1 MPPQKWALITGVG
14 VGSMGE
20 GHLNAFLKRGVNV
33 IATSIEMRFLENLDT
48 VDGKNGAYVVKI
60 VLDVTSPESIAEA
73 VERVSKITGGRLDW
87 LMSEL
92 PEFYDRIEMLTIVRA
107 DNAGYGYYMP
117 LLDVDIDKA
126 KKQYEVNVWG
136 VLAVTQAFFPLL
148 RVAKGTVV
156 NQASIAGLQG
166 FNRPYMGIY
175 SSSKAAVYSLSDCLR
190 VELAPFDIKVVTLVT
205 GAVKTE
211 FFNNKEGGRLV
222 TLPDNSVYTPI
233 RSHIETM
240 LRGSL
245 SGGKG
250 HDRYSVTSS
259 TVAAVMR
266 WYWLRT
272 RFVRRGYAA
281 IKLWLMHMLLPLWLV
296 DRWARQS
303 GGLDQLRKMLRE
315 K

>member
-1 MPPQKWALITGVG
+1 
-14 VGSMGE
+14 
-20 GHLNAFLKRGVNV
+20 
-33 IATSIEMRFLENLDT
+33 
-48 VDGKNGAYVVKI
+48 
-60 VLDVTSPESIAEA
+60 
-73 VERVSKITGGRLDW
+73 
-87 LMSEL
+87 
-92 PEFYDRIEMLTIVRA
+92 
-107 DNAGYGYYMP
+107 MP
-117 LLDVDIDKA
+117 LLDVDINKA

-136 VLAVTQAFFPLL
+136 VLAVTQGFFPLL
-148 RVAKGTVV
+148 RLAKGTVV

-190 VELAPFDIKVVTLVT
+190 IELSPFDIKVVTLVT

-222 TLPDNSVYTPI
+222 TLPDNSVYAPI
-233 RSHIETM
+233 RDRIETL

-250 HDRYSVTSS
+250 HDRYRVTSS

-272 RFVRRGYAA
+272 RYVRRGYAA
-281 IKLWLMHMLLPLWLV
+281 IKLWLMHLILPVWLM
-296 DRWARQS
+296 DRLVKQEC
-303 GGLDQLRKMLRE
+303 GLNQLRKMLRE